1 MLLAGL
7 VDLLELV
14 GAEGQFGVVGGVEL
28 VEVLLGTALL
38 AGGGGDDALGALERP
53 AEEDAGRVALGILG
67 RDRGKRLVE
76 RAVFGQGRLV
86 EGRKG
91 GVGHRDDA
99 VLLLEREQLGVLFVR
114 VAVGVLYRPT

>member
-1 MLLAGL
+1 M
-7 VDLLELV
+7 
-14 GAEGQFGVVGGVEL
+14 GQARGGQSVEL
-28 VEVLLGTALL
+28 V